1 MKNKNW
7 ACPLIATA
15 MASILI
21 MYGHWIPV
29 TIGVSYWFKKVYKPY
44 GRKCHSRQTVAR
56 KVDLHCVELK
66 P

>member
-21 MYGHWIPV
+21 MYSHWIPANIMIA
-29 TIGVSYWFKKVYKPY
+29 IGLRRFINLMEENVI
-44 GRKCHSRQTVAR
+44 
-56 KVDLHCVELK
+56 VDKLLREK
-66 P
+66 